1 MQAIALE
8 QKRNVVSISIQNT
21 LRNLNDILER
31 SNREAEQREK
41 REIKPMVEKEKK
53 VLNKEDY

>member
-8 QKRNVVSISIQNT
+8 QKRNVVSMSIQNT
-21 LRNLNDILER
+21 LRNLNEILER

-41 REIKPMVEKEKK
+41 REIKPLVEKEKK
-53 VLNKEDY
+53 VLDKEDY

>member
-21 LRNLNDILER
+21 LRNLNEILER

-53 VLNKEDY
+53 VLDKEDY

>member
-21 LRNLNDILER
+21 LRNLNEILER

>member
-1 MQAIALE
+1 
-8 QKRNVVSISIQNT
+8 
-21 LRNLNDILER
+21 LNEILER

-53 VLNKEDY
+53 VLDKEDY

>member
-53 VLNKEDY
+53 VLDKEDY